1 LGLKVTLMV
10 QLNPCASKL
19 PQVLPVT
26 VETGN
31 LHLHCAR
38 FAGTVGVGLP
48 MAAAVNVTECPFFT
62 C

>member
-1 LGLKVTLMV
+1 MV